1 MNIYTSNN
9 WEVIFGKWSQEFPG
23 YCIISSKKE
32 KLSDLTAEEWIE
44 LGALEK

>member
-9 WEVIFGKWSQEFPG
+9 WEVIFGKWAQEFPG

-32 KLSDLTAEEWIE
+32 KLSDLTTVVCIA
-44 LGALEK
+44 LGSLEK